1 MRKVRTVSFKGTRT
15 EPKKVVFCFLKAYMH
30 LICLGGYSF
39 SVLPAVSSLLWAR
52 ETGVCCCFASY
63 CLQES
68 GKRRVISD
76 EEGRKKERKKWRK
89 HWQKLGASGFPRKP
103 KKNSPQFLMTSL
115 YVSQLLHFHFH
126 FSKISVSWFSLEI
139 WKRTSNVCFC
149 LSHFFDVKNF
159 NGCSDFRFLKVQ
171 FAN

>member
-76 EEGRKKERKKWRK
+76 EEGRKKERNGESIDKSWELLDFQESQRRTL
-89 HWQKLGASGFPRKP
+89 HNFSWPLC
-103 KKNSPQFLMTSL
+103 MSL
-115 YVSQLLHFHFH
+115 NCFIFI
-126 FSKISVSWFSLEI
+126 FISLKS
-139 WKRTSNVCFC
+139 
-149 LSHFFDVKNF
+149 
-159 NGCSDFRFLKVQ
+159 RFLD
-171 FAN
+171 FH